1 MWWRMRLPS
10 FSSLRRVREAM
21 RFARSILSGA
31 FFLSFGA
38 GGLLLSLVLL
48 LPLPQTWPRK
58 LFRASFCLF
67 VWAGEVTRLF
77 RVELSPADRKAI
89 ASLRGAVVVANHPSL
104 IDIVILV
111 SLMGESVCITKAA
124 AGRNPFMR
132 VIVRNVLIVNDGPI
146 EVLERAR
153 RALSQGMNVI
163 VFPEG
168 TRTPVD
174 AEKHVFHRG
183 AAQIALRTAA
193 PVETVFIS
201 SDPPVLGKVQHWWEV
216 GGRTVVYTVRYRGRI
231 QIPSPKPA
239 DSATALHSE
248 AAKLAEQMHE
258 RIFAA

>member
-1 MWWRMRLPS
+1 
-10 FSSLRRVREAM
+10 M

-239 DSATALHSE
+239 VSATALHSE

>member
-1 MWWRMRLPS
+1 
-10 FSSLRRVREAM
+10 M

-132 VIVRNVLIVNDGPI
+132 AIVRNVLIVNDGPI

-239 DSATALHSE
+239 VSATALHSE